1 MPVPVPPVHS
11 RPLVALIGRTNVGK
25 SSLWNRLTEAGKAL
39 VSATPHTT
47 RDRKYGPVLWRGVV
61 FDLIDTGGMDTE
73 SNVIGEAIRFQA
85 ERALTEADLV
95 LFVVDGQA
103 GILPQDKNLA
113 QFVHTLKKPAWLIV
127 NKVDRMSLKSVAQ
140 QPDFYKLG
148 LGEPKVVSAN
158 TGLLVGHLL
167 DEILIELE
175 RLNHPAVPM
184 FEVEPLRLAI
194 VGRPNVGKSSLVNS
208 ILGEERVIV
217 SPIAHTTR
225 EPQDTAITY
234 QERDITL
241 IDTAGMR
248 RRSRIDNAVEEA
260 GIERNLKAIEA
271 CDVAC
276 LVFDVTE
283 DPSTQDRHLAGVLEE
298 SSKGLILVANKWDL
312 VTHKTTNTANEFE
325 TLIRQL
331 FPFLSWA
338 PLIFVSAKDHQRSRE
353 LLDVAFKV
361 QAERHRKIDYNAL
374 NRLLKACI
382 KSKKPIQNYGPKSPR
397 IYDVAQLG
405 SAPPTF
411 LITVLGEKE
420 SVHENWVRFFEK
432 RLRDKFGFGGTPI
445 VVKAKNVPMA
455 KSTRKWNRT
464 GPGYEAVAGKI
475 HEPIPVV
482 NQTRRRQKG
491 R

>member
-1 MPVPVPPVHS
+1 
-11 RPLVALIGRTNVGK
+11 
-25 SSLWNRLTEAGKAL
+25 
-39 VSATPHTT
+39 
-47 RDRKYGPVLWRGVV
+47 
-61 FDLIDTGGMDTE
+61 MDTE
-73 SNVIGEAIRFQA
+73 PNVIGDAIRTQA
-85 ERALTEADLV
+85 EKALEEADLI
-95 LFVVDGQA
+95 LFVVDGQT
-103 GILPQDKNLA
+103 GILPQD
-113 QFVHTLKKPAWLIV
+113 QTLVQRVRTFKKPTWLIA
-127 NKVDRMSLKSVAQ
+127 NKVDRMSLKSMAH
-140 QPDFYKLG
+140 QPDFYQLG

-158 TGLLVGHLL
+158 TGLLVGDLL

-175 RLNHPAVPM
+175 RLNRPAVPS

-225 EPQDTAITY
+225 EPQDTNIKY
-234 QERDITL
+234 KDRDIVL
-241 IDTAGMR
+241 VDTAGMR
-248 RRSRIDNAVEEA
+248 KRSRIDNPVEEA
-260 GIERNLKAIEA
+260 GIERNLKAIDA

-298 SSKGLILVANKWDL
+298 TSKGLILVANKWDL
-312 VTHKTTNTANEFE
+312 VPNKKPDTANEIE
-325 TLIRQL
+325 GLIRQL

-338 PLIFVSAKDHQRSRE
+338 PLVFTSAKSNQRSRE
-353 LLDVAFKV
+353 ILEMAMKA

-382 KSKKPIQNYGPKSPR
+382 KSRRPLQNYGPKSPR
-397 IYDVAQLG
+397 IYDVAQVG

-411 LITVLGEKE
+411 LVTVLGEKE
-420 SVHENWVRFFEK
+420 SIHNNWVRFFEK
-432 RLRDKFGFGGTPI
+432 RLREKFGFEGTPI
-445 VVKAKNVPMA
+445 IVKAKNVPMS
-455 KSTRKWNRT
+455 KSARKWNRT

-475 HEPIPVV
+475 HEPVPVV

>member
-1 MPVPVPPVHS
+1 MPVPVPPARK
-11 RPLVALIGRTNVGK
+11 RPLVALVGRTNVGK
-25 SSLWNRLTEAGKAL
+25 SSLWNRLTEAGHAL

-73 SNVIGEAIRFQA
+73 ANVIGEGIRFQA
-85 ERALTEADLV
+85 QQALKEADLV
-95 LFVVDGQA
+95 LFVVDAQA
-103 GILPQDKNLA
+103 GVLPQDQVLA
-113 QFVHTLKKPAWLIV
+113 QMVRALKKPAWLIV

-140 QPDFYKLG
+140 QPAFYQLG
-148 LGEPKVVSAN
+148 LGDPKVVSAN
-158 TGLLVGHLL
+158 TGLLVGDLL
-167 DEILIELE
+167 DEILTELE
-175 RLNHPAVPM
+175 RLNRPAVPS

-217 SPIAHTTR
+217 SAIAHTTR
-225 EPQDTAITY
+225 EPQDTSITY
-234 QERDITL
+234 QDREMML

-248 RRSRIDNAVEEA
+248 KRSRVDNPVEEA

-312 VTHKTTNTANEFE
+312 IPNKTTNTANEVE
-325 TLIRQL
+325 ALIRQL
-331 FPFLSWA
+331 FPFLVWA
-338 PLIFVSAKDHQRSRE
+338 PLVFVSAKDHKRSRE
-353 LLDVAFKV
+353 LLDVALKV
-361 QAERHRKIDYNAL
+361 QSERHRRIDYNAL

-382 KSKKPIQNYGPKSPR
+382 KSKKPIPSYGPKSPR
-397 IYDVAQLG
+397 IYDVAQTG

-411 LITVLGEKE
+411 LVTVLGEKE
-420 SVHENWVRFFEK
+420 SVHDNWVRFFEK
-432 RLRDKFGFGGTPI
+432 RLREKFGFEGTPI
-445 VVKAKNVPMA
+445 VVKAANVPMA

-475 HEPIPVV
+475 HEPKPVV